1 MDIERE
7 IAGRYEEGDLEID
20 LREFILLFWR
30 KKWFIISL
38 VIIASLLSFFIS
50 DSMEKIYQ
58 SSAIIMIK
66 NTGVETLFGGQYS
79 FVTGTSSKIITY
91 KTMMKSRMILDR
103 VIKNWV
109 FPVKRVNP

>member
-38 VIIASLLSFFIS
+38 VIIASLLSF
-50 DSMEKIYQ
+50 YQ
-58 SSAIIMIK
+58 
-66 NTGVETLFGGQYS
+66 
-79 FVTGTSSKIITY
+79 
-91 KTMMKSRMILDR
+91 
-103 VIKNWV
+103 
-109 FPVKRVNP
+109 